1 MFRKAWPSSPAW
13 PPDLED
19 VGLRA
24 ATAVLGGLLAGG
36 RTLLYSLLQ
45 GNVEPVK
52 ALLGVS
58 QQVTAESDKKPA
70 E

>member
-1 MFRKAWPSSPAW
+1 MGSATDDALRAF
-13 PPDLED
+13 DLED

-24 ATAVLGGLLAGG
+24 VTAVLSGLLAGG
-36 RTLLYSLLQ
+36 RTLLNSLLQ
-45 GNVEPVK
+45 GSVEPVK

-58 QQVTAESDKKPA
+58 QKVTAKSDKKPA